1 MPILR
6 VDSMGR
12 LYESSPDRADG
23 LGYGGHAPGVT
34 QGDMTYGATYLKS
47 QQQYQ
52 QNVMRDKQ
60 MQAAQD
66 RLDAVNRDKLR
77 RQALQNR
84 QREMMQGEFM
94 KNPKVKNA
102 MIKRGLAMGCNCA
115 GQPGAGQP
123 GAGQPGSVT
132 PHPDQTQQAI
142 KQLMNTGRSNL
153 AGRISKD
160 EALQNAHATQANR
173 IFAQQANAQ
182 AQAAKRAQVRDAEI
196 KRQKMIRQSY
206 DASPS
211 TVIGKRR

>member
-102 MIKRGLAMGCNCA
+102 MIKRGLAMGCN
-115 GQPGAGQP
+115 

-132 PHPDQTQQAI
+132 PRPDQTQQAI